1 MFYIERL
8 NRKQK
13 SKKLKKKSANLLA
26 IEMFHR
32 EHKCQIIHKAAETTT
47 MAADRT
53 ITISPTT
60 KRTMMRKKMLVE
72 TTKTNLSTAIIR
84 QLPKI

>member
-1 MFYIERL
+1 MFYKERH
-8 NRKQK
+8 NRKLK
-13 SKKLKKKSANLLA
+13 SKKWKKKSANLLA
-26 IEMFHR
+26 IEMLHR
-32 EHKCQIIHKAAETTT
+32 EHKCQVIHKAAAATT

-84 QLPKI
+84 QLHKI